1 MWARIDGEE
10 KAKLLFS
17 FTVGLRTC
25 RVCCCD
31 LKGVEHVV
39 EVTADS
45 LYEAVAQGLRAFREN
60 DWVDDVGGGLTTIT
74 VLVSQPS
81 VEDKVRVRDFEQWLE
96 AQGRTPAEMSLK
108 SRLRELMRKPR
119 EAGVLAERDQPPD
132 AIQPAPA
139 CAPSCR
145 CSDVTREAVGQA
157 DGAGH
162 ARETSATVKKRQVE
176 RSCR

>member
-81 VEDKVRVRDFEQWLE
+81 VEHKVRVRDFEQWLE

-119 EAGVLAERDQPPD
+119 EAL
-132 AIQPAPA
+132 
-139 CAPSCR
+139 
-145 CSDVTREAVGQA
+145 
-157 DGAGH
+157 
-162 ARETSATVKKRQVE
+162 
-176 RSCR
+176 